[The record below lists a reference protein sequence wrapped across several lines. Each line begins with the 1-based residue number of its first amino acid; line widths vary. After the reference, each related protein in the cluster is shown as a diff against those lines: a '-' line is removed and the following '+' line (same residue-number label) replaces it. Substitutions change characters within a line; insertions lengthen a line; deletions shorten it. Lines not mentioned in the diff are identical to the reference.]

1 MWQWIFLPAR
11 QDGMRWCWNRQT
23 GTFEGR
29 VRERVGSSP
38 IHRTKLAVGNS
49 LRVAHR
55 FFVERLD
62 RE

>member
-1 MWQWIFLPAR
+1 
-11 QDGMRWCWNRQT
+11 MRWCWNRQT